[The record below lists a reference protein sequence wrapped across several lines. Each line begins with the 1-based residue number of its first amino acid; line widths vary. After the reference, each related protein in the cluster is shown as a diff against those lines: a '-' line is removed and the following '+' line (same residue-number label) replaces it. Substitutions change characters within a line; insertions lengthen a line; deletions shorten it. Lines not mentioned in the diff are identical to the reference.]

1 MGGISESGINAASV
15 EEGMHVE
22 SRRSETEEKEA
33 VKSVGEHDRGTM
45 TGAGN
50 VENETKITF

>member
-1 MGGISESGINAASV
+1 MGGISEAGINAASV

-33 VKSVGEHDRGTM
+33 VESVGEHDRGTM

-50 VENETKITF
+50 ETKITF